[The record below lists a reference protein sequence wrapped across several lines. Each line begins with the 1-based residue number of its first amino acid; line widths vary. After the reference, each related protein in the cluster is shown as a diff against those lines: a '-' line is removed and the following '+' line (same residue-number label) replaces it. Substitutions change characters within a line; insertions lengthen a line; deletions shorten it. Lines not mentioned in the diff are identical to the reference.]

1 MSETTTVTQYEAFA
15 KRPNGAWFKLNTG
28 LFYFKSQLEAQ
39 RCIDAHKNS
48 FEGHYIPC
56 EYKIM
61 AREVTTITEEWRD
74 VL

>member
-1 MSETTTVTQYEAFA
+1 MSKTTTVQQFAAFA
-15 KRPNGAWFKLNTG
+15 KAQDSEWIKLSG
-28 LFYFKSQLEAQ
+28 LFYFKSKLEAQ

-48 FEGHYIPC
+48 FAGQRWPH

-61 AREVTTITEEWRD
+61 TREVTTIEEEWSD